1 MIRKY
6 PRKGRQNVSALGFE
20 CEKWDD
26 EEFQSHRY
34 KPLKSNHNYCRDP
47 SGLNGK
53 PWCYVKKKLQ
63 WDYCPVNYCH
73 DVSDT
78 RTQFFFNFTFSSYP
92 AGPVNSR
99 DSRTEFSETE
109 NANELYPFLYDQFQC
124 GRNERMF
131 REINSTPRGVLKV
144 SGGRNLK
151 VGQAPY
157 MARLRYTSKMN
168 FGGSL
173 PPFHKCGATLIS
185 SCWAITA
192 AKCFV
197 DPDEIE
203 NDIAGEDIQ

>member
-1 MIRKY
+1 MLCQKEVTVGLLPSQLL
-6 PRKGRQNVSALGFE
+6 PRCFGHKDSVLFEYHFFVFIGR
-20 CEKWDD
+20 
-26 EEFQSHRY
+26 
-34 KPLKSNHNYCRDP
+34 
-47 SGLNGK
+47 
-53 PWCYVKKKLQ
+53 
-63 WDYCPVNYCH
+63 
-73 DVSDT
+73 
-78 RTQFFFNFTFSSYP
+78 
-92 AGPVNSR
+92 VNSR
-99 DSRTEFSETE
+99 IEISETE

>member
-1 MIRKY
+1 MFLLLDS
-6 PRKGRQNVSALGFE
+6 NVKNGTMKNFKVIVINHLNQIIIIAVILVGWMENLGVIL
-20 CEKWDD
+20 KRSYNGITV
-26 EEFQSHRY
+26 QSIIA
-34 KPLKSNHNYCRDP
+34 
-47 SGLNGK
+47 
-53 PWCYVKKKLQ
+53 
-63 WDYCPVNYCH
+63 
-73 DVSDT
+73 T
-78 RTQFFFNFTFSSYP
+78 MFRTQGLSSFWISVFVSI
-92 AGPVNSR
+92 GRLNSR
-99 DSRTEFSETE
+99 IEISETE

-144 SGGRNLK
+144 SGGHNLK